1 MARGRRRRRHPKLG
15 LLLLFSVNTRERSL
29 ARVLG
34 RPRPRPA
41 APAVA
46 GPSHGG
52 DARELLL
59 ADESNWLSEQSL
71 LLIDSPIVEDQVG
84 KERRKATPPF
94 ISNEPANSWQVDS
107 FNEAMTAP
115 FYAIFTFKTFLI
127 KISVLTG
134 RSMWTIRKS
143 FAVYWYWAV

>member
-71 LLIDSPIVEDQVG
+71 LLIDSPIVEARSGVIVVEVEARIAWRMSLSWRTQWEFATLEAAEFVPSMVG
-84 KERRKATPPF
+84 HYLSPVTK
-94 ISNEPANSWQVDS
+94 S
-107 FNEAMTAP
+107 M
-115 FYAIFTFKTFLI
+115 
-127 KISVLTG
+127 
-134 RSMWTIRKS
+134 RS
-143 FAVYWYWAV
+143 